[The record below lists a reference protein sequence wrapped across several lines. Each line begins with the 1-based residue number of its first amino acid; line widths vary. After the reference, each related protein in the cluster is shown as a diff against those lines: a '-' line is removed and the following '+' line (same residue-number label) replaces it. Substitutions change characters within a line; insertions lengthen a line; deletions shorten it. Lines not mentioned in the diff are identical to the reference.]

1 MVQGLS
7 SPQSTSLQ
15 ERFSALVCDGVRVG
29 EGERVSDRVIDSDRE
44 GVRVLEGVPEG
55 DVVIEDDFDS
65 EEGLVP
71 ETEGEAD
78 TDSR

>member
-1 MVQGLS
+1 M
-7 SPQSTSLQ
+7 
-15 ERFSALVCDGVRVG
+15 E

-55 DVVIEDDFDS
+55 EVVIEDDLELD
-65 EEGLVP
+65 EGLVP
-71 ETEGEAD
+71 ETDGEAV